1 MSEAQTRPRTVT
13 DAEAAAIGITG
24 RMELRG
30 IDGPIVLLGLVGRF
44 WHKRT
49 TVLYNAEAFLRS
61 RIPEIAEVDVADM
74 DDLVD
79 VIRDEDTGEVL
90 VDKRAPDVSGDRATM
105 EYQGIDPDTRG
116 PFSKNTGG
124 LRPGGSMFS

>member
-1 MSEAQTRPRTVT
+1 M
-13 DAEAAAIGITG
+13 
-24 RMELRG
+24 
-30 IDGPIVLLGLVGRF
+30 
-44 WHKRT
+44 
-49 TVLYNAEAFLRS
+49 LYNAEAFLRS

-116 PFSKNTGG
+116 PFASPSGAF
-124 LRPGGSMFS
+124 RAGGSIFS